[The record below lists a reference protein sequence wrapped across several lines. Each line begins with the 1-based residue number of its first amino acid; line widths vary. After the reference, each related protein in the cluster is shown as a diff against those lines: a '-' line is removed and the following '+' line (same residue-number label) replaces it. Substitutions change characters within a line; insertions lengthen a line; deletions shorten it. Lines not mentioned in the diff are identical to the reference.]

1 MIKIFEPTLLCPSNG
16 NKRYDSF
23 TNVDF
28 LFNDCLPDI
37 VSENYIFGCALYTT

>member
-1 MIKIFEPTLLCPSNG
+1 MIKIFEPTFLCPSNG

-23 TNVDF
+23 TTVDF